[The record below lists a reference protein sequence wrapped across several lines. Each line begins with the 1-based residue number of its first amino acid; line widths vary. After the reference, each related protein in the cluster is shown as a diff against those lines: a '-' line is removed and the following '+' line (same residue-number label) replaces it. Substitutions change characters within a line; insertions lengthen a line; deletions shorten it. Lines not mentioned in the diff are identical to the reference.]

1 MSFKDSVLKKRR
13 SLASALSW
21 VLRGTV
27 AALAVTLILMP
38 NSWAASSERVLHTFN
53 IATAGFP
60 VSGLVMDANGNL
72 YGTTLRGG
80 VGTCS
85 EGCGVVFKLTKNNQG
100 GLTYS
105 ILHSFVGFAS
115 DGGAPFGAPIVDSAG
130 NVYGTTTL
138 GGKGDCGVVYRFS
151 PTAGGKYKETI
162 LHSFNKFSTRNDDG
176 CNPESYLVSDA
187 AGNLYGT
194 TNTGGGGGV
203 NGSFCDNGCGSVF
216 KLAPKGDG
224 TYTESVIH
232 SFPGT
237 KGNTDGRNPVGGLV
251 FDSAGNLWG
260 STQGGG
266 SVGDGTVFELTPNS
280 DGTYAESTLYS
291 FTGASTGFFPN
302 TDLVID
308 KAGNLYGTTVNG
320 GLKLHDAGVVFKITP
335 RGGGVVEESIIHAF
349 FCNAIAC
356 HDGVTPFNGLTIDA
370 NGVLYGTVD
379 LGGGGSNQCSTGTPA
394 LGCGIVY
401 KLTPNAQ
408 GEFMET
414 ILYRFKGFA
423 DGAEPLDD
431 RVVLDAN
438 GNIFGTAAEGGNS
451 TACPP
456 DGPGSPG
463 GCGVVFEVTP

>member
-1 MSFKDSVLKKRR
+1 MNFKDSVLKKRR
-13 SLASALSW
+13 SLTSTLSW
-21 VLRGTV
+21 ALRGTV
-27 AALAVTLILMP
+27 AVLAVTLILMP
-38 NSWAASSERVLHTFN
+38 NSWAAGREKVLHTFD

-60 VSGLVMDANGNL
+60 VSGLAMDANGSL

-80 VGTCS
+80 GGTCS
-85 EGCGVVFKLTKNNQG
+85 EGCGVVFKLTKNDQG

-115 DGGAPFGAPIVDSAG
+115 DGGDPFGAPIVDSAG

-138 GGKGDCGVVYRFS
+138 GGTGDCGVVYRLS

-162 LHSFNKFSTRNDDG
+162 LHSFKKFSTRNDDG

-194 TNTGGGGGV
+194 TNTGGGGV
-203 NGSFCDNGCGSVF
+203 SNTFCDNGCGSVF

-224 TYTESVIH
+224 TYAESVIH

-266 SVGDGTVFELTPNS
+266 NGNGTVFELTPNS
-280 DGTYAESTLYS
+280 DGTYTESTLFM
-291 FTGASTGFFPN
+291 FTGASTGFDPN

-308 KAGNLYGTTVNG
+308 KAGNLYGTATNG
-320 GLKLHDAGVVFKITP
+320 GLNNGNGVVFKVTP
-335 RGGGVVEESIIHAF
+335 QPGGGVKESIIHTF
-349 FCNAIAC
+349 SRCNATVC
-356 HDGVTPFNGLTIDA
+356 PDGVSPFNGLTIDS
-370 NGVLYGTVD
+370 NGTLYGTVD
-379 LGGGGSNQCSTGTPA
+379 LGGGASNQCGAPPA
-394 LGCGIVY
+394 FGCGIVY
-401 KLTPNAQ
+401 KMTPNAQ
-408 GEFMET
+408 GKFTET
-414 ILYRFKGFA
+414 ILYRFQGFA
-423 DGAEPLDD
+423 DGATPEDD
-431 RVVLDAN
+431 RLVIDAD
-438 GNIFGTAAEGGNS
+438 GNIFGSTAEGGNS
-451 TACPP
+451 TACPS
-456 DGPGSPG
+456 DGFGTPG

>member
-1 MSFKDSVLKKRR
+1 MNFKDSVLKKRR
-13 SLASALSW
+13 SITSAISW

-27 AALAVTLILMP
+27 AVLAVTLILMP

-53 IATAGFP
+53 IATAAFP
-60 VSGLVMDANGNL
+60 VSGLAMDANGNL
-72 YGTTLRGG
+72 YGTTRLGG

-115 DGGAPFGAPIVDSAG
+115 DGGAPFGAPIVDGAG

-138 GGKGDCGVVYRFS
+138 GGKGDCGVVYRLS
-151 PTAGGKYKETI
+151 PTGGGDYKETI
-162 LHSFNKFSTRNDDG
+162 LHSFNKFNKTNDDG

-194 TNTGGGGGV
+194 TNKGGGGGV
-203 NGSFCDNGCGSVF
+203 NGTFCMNGCGSVF
-216 KLAPKGDG
+216 KLAPNGDG

-266 SVGDGTVFELTPNS
+266 DGNGTVFELTPNS
-280 DGTYAESTLYS
+280 DGTYTESTLYS

-320 GLKLHDAGVVFKITP
+320 GLNHGDGVVFKVTP
-335 RGGGVVEESIIHAF
+335 QPGGGVKESIIHRF
-349 FCNAIAC
+349 FCNSTAC
-356 HDGVTPFNGLTIDA
+356 RDGVTPFNGLTIDA
-370 NGVLYGTVD
+370 NGTLYGTVD

-408 GEFMET
+408 GKFTET
-414 ILYRFKGFA
+414 ILYRFQGFA
-423 DGAEPLDD
+423 DGAEPEDD
-431 RVVLDAN
+431 RLVIDAN
-438 GNIFGTAAEGGNS
+438 GNIFGTTAEGGNS
-451 TACPP
+451 TACPS
-456 DGPGSPG
+456 DGFGTPG

>member
-1 MSFKDSVLKKRR
+1 MSFKNSVLKKRR
-13 SLASALSW
+13 SLTSALSW

-27 AALAVTLILMP
+27 AVLAVTLILMP
-38 NSWAASSERVLHTFN
+38 NSWAASRERVLHTFD

-60 VSGLVMDANGNL
+60 FSGLAMDANGNL

-80 VGTCS
+80 PGTCPL
-85 EGCGVVFKLTKNNQG
+85 GCGVVFKLTKNNKG
-100 GLTYS
+100 GFTYGV
-105 ILHSFVGFAS
+105 IHSFVGFAS

-130 NVYGTTTL
+130 NVYGTTTI
-138 GGKGDCGVVYRFS
+138 GGKGDCGIVYRLS
-151 PTAGGKYKETI
+151 PTAGGKYHETI
-162 LHSFNKFSTRNDDG
+162 LHSFNRFITKNDDG

-203 NGSFCDNGCGSVF
+203 NGTFCDNGCGSVF
-216 KLAPKGDG
+216 KLAPNGDG

-237 KGNTDGRNPVGGLV
+237 KGNKDGQNPVGGLV

-266 SVGDGTVFELTPNS
+266 NGNGTVFELTPNP
-280 DGTYAESTLYS
+280 DGTYTESTLFM
-291 FTGASTGFFPN
+291 FTGASTGFDPN

-308 KAGNLYGTTVNG
+308 RAGNLYGTAVNG
-320 GLKLHDAGVVFKITP
+320 GLGHGVVFRVTP
-335 RGGGVVEESIIHAF
+335 QPGGGVKESIIHAF
-349 FCNAIAC
+349 VLCNATVC
-356 HDGVTPFNGLTIDA
+356 PDGISPFNGLTIDA
-370 NGVLYGTVD
+370 NGTLYGTVD
-379 LGGGGSNQCSTGTPA
+379 LGGGSSNQCSTGTPA

-408 GEFMET
+408 GKFTET
-414 ILYRFKGFA
+414 ILYRFQGFA
-423 DGAEPLDD
+423 DGAEPEDD
-431 RVVLDAN
+431 RLVIDAS
-438 GNIFGTAAEGGNS
+438 GNIFGTTAEGGNS
-451 TACPP
+451 TACPA
-456 DGPGSPG
+456 DGFGTPG

>member
-1 MSFKDSVLKKRR
+1 MNFKDSVLKKRR
-13 SLASALSW
+13 SLTSPLSW
-21 VLRGTV
+21 VLRGTLAV
-27 AALAVTLILMP
+27 LAVTLILMP

-60 VSGLVMDANGNL
+60 VSGLAMDANGNL

-80 VGTCS
+80 LGTCS

-100 GLTYS
+100 GVTYS

-130 NVYGTTTL
+130 NVYGTTTI
-138 GGKGDCGVVYRFS
+138 GGKADCGVGYRLS
-151 PTAGGKYKETI
+151 PTAGGDYKETI
-162 LHSFNKFSTRNDDG
+162 LHSFNKSSKRNDDG

-194 TNTGGGGGV
+194 TNKGGGGGV
-203 NGSFCDNGCGSVF
+203 NGTFCLNGCGSVF
-216 KLAPKGDG
+216 KLAPNGDG

-232 SFPGT
+232 SFPGK

-266 SVGDGTVFELTPNS
+266 NGNGTVFELTPNS
-280 DGTYAESTLYS
+280 DGTYTESTLFM
-291 FTGASTGFFPN
+291 FTGASTGFDPN

-308 KAGNLYGTTVNG
+308 KAGNLYGTAVNG
-320 GLKLHDAGVVFKITP
+320 GKGHGVVFQITP
-335 RGGGVVEESIIHAF
+335 QPGGGVKESIIHAF
-349 FCNAIAC
+349 VLCNATVC
-356 HDGVTPFNGLTIDA
+356 PDGIFPFNGLTIDA
-370 NGVLYGTVD
+370 NGALYGTVD
-379 LGGGGSNQCSTGTPA
+379 LGGGASNQCSTGTPA

-408 GEFMET
+408 GKFTET
-414 ILYRFKGFA
+414 ILYRFQGFA
-423 DGAEPLDD
+423 DGATPEDD
-431 RVVLDAN
+431 RLVIDAS
-438 GNIFGTAAEGGNS
+438 GNIFGTTAQGGNP
-451 TACPP
+451 TACPA
-456 DGPGSPG
+456 DGFGTPG